1 MHWKYNRKRPWD
13 VPQIVLQER
22 QSGPHP
28 CGSGLAIQ
36 NYTHL
41 KHLYHQQ
48 GEQRGHH
55 TGHNGGS
62 HKAWL
67 PFLLLVS
74 LGYQWP
80 CSTASCCCP
89 RFPASWPLRTT
100 REFHASSLHTTELRE
115 NKQYHIWPNKYIIAH
130 YKLAK
135 IPNAAPTKQAWL
147 HTLTAFKSLQF

>member
-1 MHWKYNRKRPWD
+1 MRCPSDCATGEAVWPSPLWVRTCYTELHSPEASLSSTRRAAGPSHRTQWWQPQSL
-13 VPQIVLQER
+13 VPL
-22 QSGPHP
+22 
-28 CGSGLAIQ
+28 LA
-36 NYTHL
+36 
-41 KHLYHQQ
+41 
-48 GEQRGHH
+48 
-55 TGHNGGS
+55 S
-62 HKAWL
+62 
-67 PFLLLVS
+67 LVS